1 MTTAVTS
8 ASVTR
13 HPALN
18 PVRREA
24 FPLTAPRA
32 ATLVEDISRYRT
44 IDSPLAQHLP
54 PLGALPSRA
63 EGRELA
69 HCHSIC
75 CCRRLC

>member
-8 ASVTR
+8 ASVTG

-44 IDSPLAQHLP
+44 IDSPLA
-54 PLGALPSRA
+54 LG
-63 EGRELA
+63 LA
-69 HCHSIC
+69 VAASVAVTVLM
-75 CCRRLC
+75 RLVL